1 MSCCFGKVR
10 KKMNDFATFFANI
23 LLIFQ
28 STNLIQKKK
37 KKKKKINEVALKVL
51 VINDNLFFI
60 NI

>member
-28 STNLIQKKK
+28 STNLIQKK
-37 KKKKKINEVALKVL
+37 INEVALKVL

>member
-37 KKKKKINEVALKVL
+37 KKKKKIYFL
-51 VINDNLFFI
+51 
-60 NI
+60 

>member
-1 MSCCFGKVR
+1 MSCCFWKVR
-10 KKMNDFATFFANI
+10 KKMNDFVTFFTDI

-28 STNLIQKKK
+28 TINLIQK
-37 KKKKKINEVALKVL
+37 INKVALKVL

>member
-37 KKKKKINEVALKVL
+37 KKKKINEVALKVL